1 MEQGEKFFTEVSRY
15 VDLHKQIF
23 KDYSYLSGGELDR
36 QFRALIS
43 IMDGGL
49 RTFEWRACVL
59 AFAKKFGRDHIY
71 QFCLKIE
78 KVVLGHAVNGVRKD
92 ERYDDFTNILAI
104 IESSANAEACL
115 ASIQYDHQAIVDRLK
130 SDDVYKKPYE
140 KYVLLRLELAVAEL
154 DQVREFTARTTEHV
168 FPQNPEEDSE
178 WAKIATDE
186 ERRKFVN
193 KLGNLILLSQ
203 GKNSSASNKD
213 FTDKKEQYLKGRVSD
228 FPRSSQILG
237 YGEWTPDIIA
247 RRTEEAA
254 ELILADPSL
263 K

>member
-1 MEQGEKFFTEVSRY
+1 M
-15 VDLHKQIF
+15 
-23 KDYSYLSGGELDR
+23 
-36 QFRALIS
+36 
-43 IMDGGL
+43 
-49 RTFEWRACVL
+49 
-59 AFAKKFGRDHIY
+59 
-71 QFCLKIE
+71 
-78 KVVLGHAVNGVRKD
+78 NGVRKD